1 MFKMRGEGERGGAL
15 SERLV
20 RQKVRKN
27 TRQLE
32 RRIERDGGKGP
43 LAAFALAAIAHQL
56 AENPP
61 TPTTPDCGEN
71 APNALAPN
79 VTAPTLG
86 PK

>member
-1 MFKMRGEGERGGAL
+1 MQRF
-15 SERLV
+15 V
-20 RQKVRKN
+20 RQKVNKN
-27 TRQLE
+27 TRRLE

-61 TPTTPDCGEN
+61 TPTAPDSGEN
-71 APNALAPN
+71 APNARAPK

-86 PK
+86 PR

>member
-1 MFKMRGEGERGGAL
+1 M

-20 RQKVRKN
+20 QQKIRKN

-56 AENPP
+56 AVNPP
-61 TPTTPDCGEN
+61 PPTAPDSFEN
-71 APNALAPN
+71 APNARPPQ
-79 VTAPTLG
+79 VTAPVRG
-86 PK
+86 PR

>member
-1 MFKMRGEGERGGAL
+1 M

-20 RQKVRKN
+20 RQKVRKGM
-27 TRQLE
+27 RQLE
-32 RRIERDGGKGP
+32 RRIERDGGKGS

-71 APNALAPN
+71 APNALPPN
-79 VTAPTLG
+79 VTEPTRG
-86 PK
+86 PR

>member
-1 MFKMRGEGERGGAL
+1 MQRF
-15 SERLV
+15 V
-20 RQKVRKN
+20 RQKVNKN
-27 TRQLE
+27 TRRLE

-61 TPTTPDCGEN
+61 TPTAPDSGEN
-71 APNALAPN
+71 APNARAPN

-86 PK
+86 PR